1 VKAAPV
7 KPRKLCKPQS
17 QAQRSL
23 QKGFVAVLLLVMLA
37 VAAVTASTLSILRKT
52 KDANIAQ
59 QFTTQTALRQA
70 KDALLSY
77 VIANGRLPCPAD
89 VRTANYFSSSE
100 GIVDSTPCLN
110 QGISVIGL
118 LPWKGLGLPLLEDG
132 TDNCL
137 WYAVSGHIK
146 SANKSYPVNADTDGA
161 FKVIDPQGILLA
173 GVAGTTSSNA
183 MAVIIAPNTPSK
195 SDGLTQNRTAPTSS
209 TRKYCSLP
217 TGASNVD
224 IAKHFMDTATITVGG
239 TSIKYDNWNVP
250 TTKVLPAAPAT
261 VKTFIHGYKNG
272 SYPIDGLNDQL
283 TWITPDEFAKAS
295 TQYAANLAAK
305 SLNWFYTTGYL
316 GSYY

>member
-1 VKAAPV
+1 
-7 KPRKLCKPQS
+7 
-17 QAQRSL
+17 
-23 QKGFVAVLLLVMLA
+23 
-37 VAAVTASTLSILRKT
+37 
-52 KDANIAQ
+52 
-59 QFTTQTALRQA
+59 
-70 KDALLSY
+70 
-77 VIANGRLPCPAD
+77 
-89 VRTANYFSSSE
+89 
-100 GIVDSTPCLN
+100 
-110 QGISVIGL
+110 
-118 LPWKGLGLPLLEDG
+118 
-132 TDNCL
+132 L

-316 GSYY
+316 GSYYYPHPATTTSAGVCVSGITSGILPNSCSINSVNPWNDYYKDGYFGDKSLGALINPISGDNWAAKITYQVSPKCVPPATNCNGAGSLLTYNNQTNLHTIVTATGRSGSNFTATSYTK